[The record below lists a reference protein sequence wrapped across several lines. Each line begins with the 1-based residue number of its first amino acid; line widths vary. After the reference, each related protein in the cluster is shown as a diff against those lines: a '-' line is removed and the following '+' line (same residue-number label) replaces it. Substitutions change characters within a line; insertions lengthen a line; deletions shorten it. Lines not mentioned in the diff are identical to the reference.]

1 MKKII
6 FPVLIASL
14 LFVSKP
20 AFSVVTTLS
29 ATSGTGFPVSDLIQ
43 MPQIVES
50 VAKNISL
57 YMEKINQYRRAMDTL
72 ERIGDKISG
81 GDYMGLYQEIFDS
94 NDFINYQQVLG
105 EALGAYSRLTDVAG
119 LKNMVIQKMMFS
131 VSGLDN
137 LIPVAERLR
146 LSKDNL
152 RKTAEDIYALAMTSQ
167 VQSAQKDEQVQEDLL
182 QQVSKAKTVNEKLS
196 VLGAVGLADLN
207 EMNEVAR
214 LHAERL
220 KMKVASAIYKTAN
233 TEPETED
240 EEENLAEAYE
250 ETKQMN
256 EERDEKVEK
265 KLSEVMQTK
274 QQLQQNATVSSTTT
288 ASDQKI
294 EQESQEGAQ

>member
-29 ATSGTGFPVSDLIQ
+29 GSPGPGFPVSDLIQ

-50 VAKNISL
+50 VAKNIAL

-72 ERIGDKISG
+72 ERIGDKMSG
-81 GDYMGLYQEIFDS
+81 NDYMGLYQDIFDS
-94 NDFINYQQVLG
+94 DDFINYQQVFG
-105 EALGAYSRLTDVAG
+105 EALGPYSRLTDVAG

-152 RKTAEDIYALAMTSQ
+152 RKTAEDVYALAMTSQ
-167 VQSAQKDEQVQEDLL
+167 VQSAQKDEQMQEDLL

-196 VLGAVGLADLN
+196 VLGAVGVADLN

-250 ETKQMN
+250 ETEKMN
-256 EERDEKVEK
+256 EERDEKIEK

-274 QQLQQNATVSSTTT
+274 QQLQQNAAVSSTTT